1 MSFAS
6 PSRERMP
13 PAVPLA
19 SMVDILFLM
28 LTFFLTASAFRDE
41 ASRIDVSLPEA
52 SAQRDA
58 AAARTHV
65 TVTIKPD
72 GSLFLN
78 NKPTDLASLDA
89 SLRTLAA
96 QFPDETL
103 YIRGDRDSRL
113 GLAIRVMDTAYAAG
127 LRNVFLETTKPS
139 SEVLP

>member
-1 MSFAS
+1 
-6 PSRERMP
+6 MP

-41 ASRIDVSLPEA
+41 SSRVDVSLPEA

-89 SLRTLAA
+89 SLRTLAS

-103 YIRGDRDSRL
+103 YIRGDRESRL